1 MVSVF
6 VFNNDRNTLG
16 FQILKKKLTA
26 KVKVT
31 PKIKNELLNLTEL
44 SQVKIRKMTIGKKIR
59 ELREEAKML
68 QRELAYKLDV
78 GDAYLSKIERNQKN
92 LKKEH
97 LKTISKLFKY
107 PYEELETLWLANKVY
122 DLIKD
127 EKKAIEVLKVAEQEI
142 KFRKTI

>member
-1 MVSVF
+1 
-6 VFNNDRNTLG
+6 
-16 FQILKKKLTA
+16 
-26 KVKVT
+26 
-31 PKIKNELLNLTEL
+31 
-44 SQVKIRKMTIGKKIR
+44 MTIGKKIR

-142 KFRKTI
+142 KFRRTI